1 VLEYCGDQGHVWKQP
16 NLAALDEDAE
26 PIWLPELDNQV
37 ALGDGEEDEENLD
50 RTTHVNYSIK
60 FYYTADF
67 ARVTPDIDGFIIQAV
82 TKTNLA
88 YANSQV
94 PLTAVALC
102 KEEAVGLQEIDNAGE
117 MLNAFATFKGNT
129 AELRDT
135 ADTAVLLV
143 NKMQACGV
151 ARLASFGSGDTV
163 SAVMKSCAEAS
174 YTLAHELGHNFGL
187 HHDPENA
194 RSLAYPYGTGHLI
207 EQGQSRDPAG
217 FRTIMAYSAPDHQT
231 RINFFSNPD
240 IIYNETNT
248 PMGTITSNNARVL
261 LLNRFRMAAV
271 GDESSRSC
279 HVADE
284 AFDGDS
290 IGFAVPEDLL
300 DEQNSVE
307 AGDYV
312 EEEEDYN
319 SEELDELD
327 EEYDQ

>member
-1 VLEYCGDQGHVWKQP
+1 
-16 NLAALDEDAE
+16 
-26 PIWLPELDNQV
+26 
-37 ALGDGEEDEENLD
+37 
-50 RTTHVNYSIK
+50 
-60 FYYTADF
+60 
-67 ARVTPDIDGFIIQAV
+67 
-82 TKTNLA
+82 
-88 YANSQV
+88 
-94 PLTAVALC
+94 
-102 KEEAVGLQEIDNAGE
+102 
-117 MLNAFATFKGNT
+117 
-129 AELRDT
+129 
-135 ADTAVLLV
+135 
-143 NKMQACGV
+143 
-151 ARLASFGSGDTV
+151 
-163 SAVMKSCAEAS
+163 
-174 YTLAHELGHNFGL
+174 
-187 HHDPENA
+187 
-194 RSLAYPYGTGHLI
+194 
-207 EQGQSRDPAG
+207 
-217 FRTIMAYSAPDHQT
+217 MAYSAPDHQT

-240 IIYNETNT
+240 IIYNQTNT